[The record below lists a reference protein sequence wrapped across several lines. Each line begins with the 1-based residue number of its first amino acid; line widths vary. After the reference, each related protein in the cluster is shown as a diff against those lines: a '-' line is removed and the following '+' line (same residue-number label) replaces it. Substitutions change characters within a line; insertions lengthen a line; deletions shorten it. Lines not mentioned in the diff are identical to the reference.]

1 MQKKNR
7 FGNQSGWHAKR
18 DSNIVKA
25 KLDIIFKKLFT
36 DEGNQHLLQAYLSDT
51 LGIPYDSIEN
61 LVVLNSEIMPDSIT
75 EKYSRMDI
83 RMKANG
89 RLINVEMQIKDEGDY
104 KDRSLYY
111 LSKLYSGQLKSGE
124 VYGSLNQCISIN
136 IINFNLFD
144 CEKYHSSF
152 SMREDSRNEQLTDKF
167 TAHYFELKKIGK
179 NIDKNNKQELW
190 LRLINAETEE
200 LDMLETAKDST
211 LDKAITK
218 LKYFSENEQLRFD
231 AISREKY
238 INDQAS
244 LERSAMLAGRAEG
257 RAEGERKKEA
267 EILAKMRKSGL
278 SEEQIKAILNS

>member
-1 MQKKNR
+1 MAR
-7 FGNQSGWHAKR
+7 
-18 DSNIVKA
+18 NIVKA

-152 SMREDSRNEQLTDKF
+152 SMREGSRNEQLTDKF

-190 LRLINAETEE
+190 LRLINAETEDE
-200 LDMLETAKDST
+200 LDMLQQTGVKQ
-211 LDKAITK
+211 I
-218 LKYFSENEQLRFD
+218 QD
-231 AISREKY
+231 AVVVLHKMSADEKTRELAEMREKALH
-238 INDQAS
+238 IEAT
-244 LERSAMLAGRAEG
+244 EKAHA
-257 RAEGERKKEA
+257 RAEGEAVGLKKGEKRKEA
-267 EILAKMRKSGL
+267 EMISKMRKSGL